1 VILELESGLSSS
13 IQERKREKLIMGI
26 NHSRQ
31 INRIYR
37 GNGIIVVN

>member
-1 VILELESGLSSS
+1 MILELESGLSSS

-26 NHSRQ
+26 NHSLQ
-31 INRIYR
+31 IHRIYR